1 MGYGFCSWSMWWKSS
16 CYMEI
21 TSCIYSLKLMINKVC
36 ECFLNAVAANDF
48 GTVMY
53 INLPDPEA
61 LLLHTK
67 QGRWAWISNEQPS
80 VGLEWFNSGVHS
92 KLFNKG
98 FAFCNNIST
107 LQATGSCLTHPHH
120 FSFNQLG
127 AGIEIDSVW
136 YVGIAMKI

>member
-21 TSCIYSLKLMINKVC
+21 TSCICSLKYMINKVS

-48 GTVMY
+48 GTVLY

-67 QGRWAWISNEQPS
+67 QGRWTWTSNEQPS
-80 VGLEWFNSGVHS
+80 VGLEWDSILVYIPNSSIKDLHS
-92 KLFNKG
+92 ATTFQPYRQQEAASLI
-98 FAFCNNIST
+98 NIIS
-107 LQATGSCLTHPHH
+107 H
-120 FSFNQLG
+120 
-127 AGIEIDSVW
+127 SVNLEW
-136 YVGIAMKI
+136 E